1 MIAAVVFWFFA
12 AFTSAEA
19 YMAKKMKEGKMD
31 TFVDILE
38 DESTVSPMA
47 SIVSP
52 LAGPLLEREASR
64 EVKHEGRR
72 SNDHL

>member
-1 MIAAVVFWFFA
+1 
-12 AFTSAEA
+12 
-19 YMAKKMKEGKMD
+19 MAKKMKEGKMD